1 MTRAVI
7 VDDEYYAQQG
17 LKMELDD
24 IDGIDVVGMYDN
36 GEDMLRELNKVKADL
51 IFLDIEMPEINGL
64 ELFEKILDAEITPYV
79 VFVTAYNE
87 YAVKAFEI
95 NAFDYIVKP
104 VTKRRLKKTLERME
118 LFNNKE
124 EKGVVSVNCFKHF
137 SIMIDGKD
145 INSGWRTK
153 KAEELIAY
161 LVSGAGAYVTKD
173 KLAGNLWPDLNQKS
187 AMSNLYTAYY
197 YIKKQEKNKHIKIPI
212 ESGRG
217 KMRINIEHMHCDFV
231 EFEKMIKTSVKNN
244 IIIDPMTLEKVL
256 ELYKGKFLEDSYYDW
271 AIPLQNY
278 LEMQAEG
285 AMKLLAAYYRKEGNG
300 EKTLFY
306 EKQIALMND

>member
-1 MTRAVI
+1 M
-7 VDDEYYAQQG
+7 
-17 LKMELDD
+17 
-24 IDGIDVVGMYDN
+24 
-36 GEDMLRELNKVKADL
+36 
-51 IFLDIEMPEINGL
+51 
-64 ELFEKILDAEITPYV
+64 
-79 VFVTAYNE
+79 
-87 YAVKAFEI
+87 
-95 NAFDYIVKP
+95 
-104 VTKRRLKKTLERME
+104 TKRRLKKTLERME
-118 LFNNKE
+118 PFSNKE

-161 LVSGAGAYVTKD
+161 LVSEAGAYVAKD

-197 YIKKQEKNKHIKIPI
+197 YIKKQEKKKHIKIPI

-217 KMRINIEHMHCDFV
+217 KMRINMEHMNCDFV
-231 EFEKMIKTSVKNN
+231 EFKKIIERSVKNN
-244 IIIDPMTLEKVL
+244 IIIDPMTLEKAM

-271 AIPLQNY
+271 AIPLQNH
-278 LEMQAEG
+278 LEMQTERII
-285 AMKLLAAYYRKEGNG
+285 KLLAAHYRKEENG

-306 EKQIALMND
+306 EKQIAMMKD